1 VAYVPVAP
9 AGFSRA
15 DRPADRPAH
24 DPVSPVVRAV
34 GVHVDL
40 GGRPVLRG
48 VDLEALPGEVTAIVG
63 PNGAGKSTLLSV
75 LAGLVP
81 PHAGTVEH
89 ADAASIAFVPQ
100 RTALSDRLPITVGEL
115 VAMGRWQHAG
125 FWRPLSRADRV
136 IVADALDTVGMA
148 PLRRR
153 PVPELSGGQRQ
164 RALIAQGLAQQAR
177 LLLLDEPMAAL
188 DASARDAVAEAISCA
203 TRAGS
208 AVVAVTHDLDALP
221 AAASLVRLE
230 PAAAE
235 R

>member
-1 VAYVPVAP
+1 MPTTPAAPPCPDRTGHPVA
-9 AGFSRA
+9 
-15 DRPADRPAH
+15 
-24 DPVSPVVRAV
+24 SPVVRAL

-48 VDLEALPGEVTAIVG
+48 VDLVARSGEVTAIVG

-75 LAGLVP
+75 LAGLVQ

-100 RTALSDRLPITVGEL
+100 RSALSDRLPITVGEL
-115 VAMGRWQHAG
+115 VAMGRWQHTG
-125 FWRPLSRADRV
+125 FWRPLSRADRA
-136 IVADALDTVGMA
+136 IVADALDTVGMTE
-148 PLRRR
+148 LRRR
-153 PVPELSGGQRQ
+153 PVAELSGGQRQ

-177 LLLLDEPMAAL
+177 LLLLDEPMSAL
-188 DASARDAVAEAISCA
+188 DTSAREAVADAISRA
-203 TRAGS
+203 TAAGT

-221 AAASLVRLE
+221 AAASIVRLAPPE
-230 PAAAE
+230 GD

>member
-1 VAYVPVAP
+1 MPVAP
-9 AGFSRA
+9 TASSRS
-15 DRPADRPAH
+15 DRPAAAPA
-24 DPVSPVVRAV
+24 SPAVRAA

-48 VDLEALPGEVTAIVG
+48 VDLVALPGEMTAIVG
-63 PNGAGKSTLLSV
+63 PNGAGKSTLLAV
-75 LAGLVP
+75 LAGLLQ
-81 PHAGTVEH
+81 PHAGRVEH

-125 FWRPLSRADRV
+125 FWRPLSRADRA

-148 PLRRR
+148 PLHRR
-153 PVPELSGGQRQ
+153 PVAELSGGQRQ

-177 LLLLDEPMAAL
+177 LLLLDEPMASL
-188 DASARDAVAEAISCA
+188 DASARDAVADAISCA
-203 TRAGS
+203 TAAGT

-221 AAASLVRLE
+221 PAGSIVRLAPPE
-230 PAAAE
+230 GDH
-235 R
+235 